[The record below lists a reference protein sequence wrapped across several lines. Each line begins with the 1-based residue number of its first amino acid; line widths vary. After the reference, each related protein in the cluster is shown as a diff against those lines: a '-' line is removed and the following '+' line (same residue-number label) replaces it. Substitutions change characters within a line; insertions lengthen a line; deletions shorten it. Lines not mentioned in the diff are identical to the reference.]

1 MTKQG
6 CVLLVALML
15 QACSAQ
21 ITPPDYA
28 IDDPWTRQQLDDRRW
43 RAADELEQDYLK
55 LASESELPNQQ
66 ATVKVVGSTTEEAI
80 QSLAIK
86 IHLIEQ
92 AQHSVDL
99 AYYIFTPDLSGD
111 AILGALCEAVKRGVD
126 VRIMVD
132 SLGSLSMEHGDLK
145 GLIECAKNAGF
156 VKARNGEVTI
166 NQARVQAVVFNAL
179 TQFGSDAN
187 RRSHDKLLVV
197 DGAYPDIAWVMTGG
211 RNVSLHYYG
220 LDHHGE
226 ADPNA
231 FKDLE
236 VLIRPLADADT
247 KSSPAQLSE
256 YYFSVLFSKPGNKNL
271 SITFPYTARMQQSLD
286 TLAELKSSAEFA
298 RAYQTIDS
306 YLQEGFSA
314 VVTRFAHELD
324 NLSSTDLVSNYSTN
338 KKANANSIS
347 GILARAAYGD
357 EDNELTT
364 IRVVSPYLFLQS
376 DLLKDEGVLEK
387 DVNTTLEWLE
397 KDPERKIEVITNSVL
412 SSDNFFTQAVIDMHT
427 VPSMLMS
434 KEMTETWLESD
445 LDLHEHNPEF
455 IASAEWQALV
465 NHPRI
470 FFYQLGKPD
479 AVSLGGDTY
488 YGKLHAKFIV
498 VDEFAFV
505 GTTNLDFRSLLY
517 NNEVGF
523 FFQGESLVERLN
535 QEFELLKSQ
544 SSRWGSS
551 EWLEMRQKLRDQGGM
566 KGSTTKSQRGIYK
579 TLDKTGL
586 KYQF

>member
-1 MTKQG
+1 MMKKA
-6 CVLLVALML
+6 CLVLVAFML

-21 ITPPDYA
+21 ITVPDYA
-28 IDDPWTRQQLDDRRW
+28 INDSWTSQQLEDRRW
-43 RAADELEQDYLK
+43 RAADELDQDYLK
-55 LASESELPNQQ
+55 LASETELPSQP
-66 ATVKVVGSTTEEAI
+66 ATVKVVGSATEEAI
-80 QSLAIK
+80 KSLAVK
-86 IHLIEQ
+86 IHLIEH

-99 AYYIFTPDLSGD
+99 AYYIFTPDLSGN
-111 AILGALCEAVKRGVD
+111 AILGALCEAVMRGVD

-145 GLIECAKNAGF
+145 GLIECAKSAGF
-156 VKARNGEVTI
+156 VKARNGEVT
-166 NQARVQAVVFNAL
+166 NNRARVQAVVFNAL
-179 TQFGSDAN
+179 TNVSSDAN
-187 RRSHDKLLVV
+187 RRSHDKLLIV
-197 DGAYPDIAWVMTGG
+197 DGAYPDKAWVMTGG

-220 LDHHGE
+220 LDHHGKV
-226 ADPNA
+226 DPNA

-236 VLIRPLADADT
+236 VLIRPLADANKD
-247 KSSPAQLSE
+247 SSPAQLSE
-256 YYFSVLFSKPGNKNL
+256 YYYSVLFSKPGNKRL
-271 SITFPYTARMQQSLD
+271 STLFPYTAKMKQSLD
-286 TLAELKSSAEFA
+286 TLAKLKTNTEFA
-298 RAYQTIDS
+298 TAYQTVAQ
-306 YLQEGFSA
+306 YLQEDFSP
-314 VVTRFAHELD
+314 VDTRFAHELD

-347 GILARAAYGD
+347 GILARVAFGD
-357 EDNELTT
+357 IDVTT

-376 DLLKDEGVLEK
+376 DLLKEEGVLAK

-397 KDPERKIEVITNSVL
+397 KDPERRIEVITNSVL
-412 SSDNFFTQAVIDMHT
+412 TSDNFFTQAVIDMHT

-434 KEMTETWLESD
+434 SEMREIWLDSD
-445 LDLHEHNPEF
+445 LDLHENNSAF
-455 IASAEWQALV
+455 IESAEWQALV

-479 AVSLGGDTY
+479 AVSLGGNTY

-523 FFQGESLVERLN
+523 FFQGEAFVGRLI
-535 QEFELLKSQ
+535 QEFEKLKSQ

-551 EWLEMRQKLRDQGGM
+551 EWLEMREKLREQGGM
-566 KGSTTKSQRGIYK
+566 KGITTNNQRSIYK
-579 TLDKTGL
+579 VLDKTGL

>member
-1 MTKQG
+1 MIKYG
-6 CVLLVALML
+6 RLILLLALL

-21 ITPPDYA
+21 RVVPDNA
-28 IDDPWTRQQLDDRRW
+28 IDDSWTTKQLEDRRW
-43 RAADELEQDYLK
+43 RTADEQDQDYLK
-55 LASESELPNQQ
+55 LASESKLPHQL
-66 ATVKVVGSTTEEAI
+66 ASVKVVGSSTDEAI
-80 QSLAIK
+80 QSLAVK

-92 AQHSVDL
+92 AEHSLDL
-99 AYYIFTPDLSGD
+99 AYYIYTPDLSGD

-145 GLIECAKNAGF
+145 GLIECAKKAGF
-156 VKARNGEVTI
+156 VKARNGEVTK
-166 NQARVQAVVFNAL
+166 NRARVQAVVFNAL
-179 TQFGSDAN
+179 TQSGSNAN

-197 DGAYPDIAWVMTGG
+197 DGAYPEKAWIMTGG

-226 ADPNA
+226 PDPNA

-236 VLIRPLADADT
+236 VLIRPEPDADR
-247 KSSPAQLSE
+247 KSSPAQLTE
-256 YYFSVLFSKPGNKNL
+256 YYYSVLFSKPGNKKL
-271 SITFPYTARMQQSLD
+271 SIVFPYTERMQISLD
-286 TLAELKSSAEFA
+286 SLVELKASAAFA
-298 RAYQTIDS
+298 NAYQSVAS
-306 YLQEGFSA
+306 YLQQGFSPST
-314 VVTRFAHELD
+314 TRFAHELD
-324 NLSSTDLVSNYSTN
+324 NLNATDLVKHYSTN

-347 GILARAAYGD
+347 GILARVAYGD
-357 EDNELTT
+357 NDLKS

-376 DLLKDEGVLEK
+376 DLFKDEGVLEK
-387 DVNTTLEWLE
+387 DLNTTLAWLE
-397 KDPERKIEVITNSVL
+397 KDPERKIEIITNSVL
-412 SSDNFFTQAVIDMHT
+412 TSDNFFTQAVIDMHT

-434 KEMTETWLESD
+434 KEMVELWLESD
-445 LDLHEHNPEF
+445 VAKHEQNPDF
-455 IASAEWQALV
+455 IASKEWQALV

-470 FFYQLGKPD
+470 FFYQLGRAD
-479 AVSLGGDTY
+479 AAALGGETY

-498 VDEFAFV
+498 VDNFAFV

-523 FFQGESLVERLN
+523 FFEGSGIVNRLN
-535 QEFELLKSQ
+535 QEFDLLQSQ
-544 SSRWGSS
+544 SSRWGSD
-551 EWLEMRQKLRDQGGM
+551 EWLEMRNKVREQGGM
-566 KGSTTKSQRGIYK
+566 KGYTSDSQRGIYK

>member
-1 MTKQG
+1 MTKKG
-6 CVLLVALML
+6 CLVLVALML

-21 ITPPDYA
+21 ITAPDYA
-28 IDDPWTRQQLDDRRW
+28 IEDSWTSQQLEDRRW
-43 RAADELEQDYLK
+43 RAADELEKDYLK
-55 LASESELPNQQ
+55 LASESELPSQP

-86 IHLIEQ
+86 VHLIEQ

-145 GLIECAKNAGF
+145 GLIECAKSAGF
-156 VKARNGEVTI
+156 VKARNGEVTT
-166 NQARVQAVVFNAL
+166 NRARVQAVVFNAL

-187 RRSHDKLLVV
+187 RRSHDKLLIA
-197 DGAYPDIAWVMTGG
+197 DGAYPDKAWVMTGG

-226 ADPNA
+226 LDPNA

-236 VLIRPLADADT
+236 VLIRPLADAHI
-247 KSSPAQLSE
+247 KNSPAQLSE
-256 YYFSVLFSKPGNKNL
+256 YYYSVLFSKPGNKRL
-271 SITFPYTARMQQSLD
+271 SITFPYSARMQQSLD
-286 TLAELKSSAEFA
+286 SLAELKGNVEFA
-298 RAYQTIDS
+298 AAYQTIDQ
-306 YLQEGFSA
+306 YLQEGFSP
-314 VVTRFAHELD
+314 VDTRFAHELD

-357 EDNELTT
+357 NDLTT

-376 DLLKDEGVLEK
+376 DLLKDEGVLEE
-387 DVNTTLEWLE
+387 DVNTALEWLD
-397 KDPERKIEVITNSVL
+397 KDPERKIEIITNSVL

-427 VPSMLMS
+427 VPSILMS
-434 KEMTETWLESD
+434 EEMRQTWLESN
-445 LDLHEHNPEF
+445 LDLHENNPEF

-479 AVSLGGDTY
+479 AVSLGGETY

-498 VDEFAFV
+498 VDESAFV

-523 FFQGESLVERLN
+523 FFQGEELIERLN

-551 EWLEMRQKLRDQGGM
+551 EWLEIRQKLRDQGGM
-566 KGSTTKSQRGIYK
+566 KGTTTKGQRGIYK